1 VVKTTPTEKGEIRM
15 QQFQPGE
22 NVNVRLVFKSVVSI
36 KNVFVIFVH
45 QEDENEHLVSGFK
58 ARYEAQPIPPTTQA
72 VFNVAPAITKDTKP
86 GVYALD
92 RINFETVNGN
102 TIDYRGD
109 GIMLKFEVV
118 PERVAAPMVEDV
130 SVIDVSIF
138 SEEQWEYMQTIE

>member
-1 VVKTTPTEKGEIRM
+1 
-15 QQFQPGE
+15 
-22 NVNVRLVFKSVVSI
+22 
-36 KNVFVIFVH
+36 
-45 QEDENEHLVSGFK
+45 
-58 ARYEAQPIPPTTQA
+58 
-72 VFNVAPAITKDTKP
+72 
-86 GVYALD
+86 VYALD